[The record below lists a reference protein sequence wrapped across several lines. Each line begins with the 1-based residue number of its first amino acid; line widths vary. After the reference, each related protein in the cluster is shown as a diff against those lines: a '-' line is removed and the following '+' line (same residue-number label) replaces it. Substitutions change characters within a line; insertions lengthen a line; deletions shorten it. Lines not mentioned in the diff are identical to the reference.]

1 MVIKGLRLLSAMKS
15 KLPYYVSLFSF
26 CFLLSACGTTL
37 APRFKGS
44 VFLHDQIPQEL
55 CTEELWELGI
65 YRRLSNG
72 DVELLSY
79 CSKEVK
85 NYLAVHGHE
94 IELVEEASE

>member
-1 MVIKGLRLLSAMKS
+1 VVIKGLRLLSVMKIRFPS
-15 KLPYYVSLFSF
+15 VFYVSLS
-26 CFLLSACGTTL
+26 FLLAACTTL
-37 APRFKGS
+37 TPRFKGS

-55 CTEELWELGI
+55 CTEELWELGV

-79 CSKEVK
+79 CSKEIK